1 MKNRKTMRALK
12 AIVVLALFPA
22 ILLAQNPAKKSLEGA
37 WKIAESEFM
46 GADTSRISNP
56 QPSLIIFGQK
66 HYSMMLVPGD
76 KPRTLFKGINPT
88 DVEKLSAF
96 DSFIANAGT
105 YEVAGSTLTVHPMV
119 AKVPN
124 FMAGGFSKYQ
134 FRIDGNTLWLTSK
147 STDLNFR
154 IGDKVVPAPMPSPGE
169 MRLKL
174 VRVE

>member
-1 MKNRKTMRALK
+1 MENRKTIRALK

-22 ILLAQNPAKKSLEGA
+22 LLLAQNPAKKSLEGV
-37 WKIAESEFM
+37 WKIAESEVM
-46 GADTSRISNP
+46 GKDTTRISNP
-56 QPSLIIFGQK
+56 QPSLIMFSQK

-88 DVEKLSAF
+88 DEEKLSAF
-96 DSFIANAGT
+96 DSFIANEGT
-105 YEVAGSTLTVHPMV
+105 YEVAGSTLTVHPVV

-124 FMAGGFSKYQ
+124 FMAGGSAKYQ
-134 FRIDGNTLWLTSK
+134 FRIDSNTLWLTSK

-154 IGDKVVPAPMPSPGE
+154 IGDKVVPSSAPPSE
-169 MRLKL
+169 TKLKL